1 MSIQNI
7 TARISIDTV
16 KLEKIFKASEAEFL
30 ALEEA
35 SLQEV
40 DYEKYLRG
48 VMEYVLICHDIIKVG
63 GLM

>member
-7 TARISIDTV
+7 TARVSIDTS
-16 KLEKIFKASEAEFL
+16 KLEKIFKTAEVEFL
-30 ALEEA
+30 TLEEV
-35 SLQEV
+35 SLHEV

-63 GLM
+63 V